1 MSDMRYAPPQEI
13 RSAVW
18 LMLNVIS
25 LGVIQL
31 RERLGLTP
39 HTPLLPRHAISR
51 LSRFLA
57 QAEPALRR
65 CLYLCAAELGAL
77 PAFPRE
83 TASSGPARAR
93 DTAQHVACPTQPIFR
108 LFETRTQRPDAAPPR
123 PVFRTGPRIRFLDA
137 DDVPDIHEY
146 AKYPEDILPAKRLV
160 RRLMAL
166 DHAMDHRDRY
176 IEKIRR
182 SLGEARQLIAKAGKR
197 LFHHGPLTRLQ
208 CETARLLEDETHA
221 VQPHFNSS

>member
-1 MSDMRYAPPQEI
+1 MSELRYSPPQEI

-77 PAFPRE
+77 PVFPRE
-83 TASSGPARAR
+83 TASSGPARPREATQHIAR
-93 DTAQHVACPTQPIFR
+93 ASQPAFR
-108 LFETRTQRPDAAPPR
+108 LFETRAHRPDAKPPR
-123 PVFRTGPRIRFLDA
+123 PTFKIGPRIRFLDA

-146 AKYPEDILPAKRLV
+146 DKLPSDILPAKRLI

-166 DHAMDHRDRY
+166 DHAMDHRDLY

-182 SLGEARQLIAKAGKR
+182 CLGEARQLIAKTGKR
-197 LFHHGPLTRLQ
+197 LFRHGPLTRLQ
-208 CETARLLEDETHA
+208 CETAQLIEAETHA

>member
-1 MSDMRYAPPQEI
+1 MSDMRYSPPQEI

-31 RERLGLTP
+31 RERLGLT
-39 HTPLLPRHAISR
+39 LSN

-77 PAFPRE
+77 PAPVHVSTGSSPPRSRP
-83 TASSGPARAR
+83 AKPHIARAS
-93 DTAQHVACPTQPIFR
+93 QPAFR
-108 LFETRTQRPDAAPPR
+108 LFETRAQHPDAKPPR
-123 PVFRTGPRIRFLDA
+123 PTFKTGPRIRFLDA

-146 AKYPEDILPAKRLV
+146 DKLPSDILPAKRLV

-166 DHAMDHRDRY
+166 DYAMDHRDLY

-182 SLGEARQLIAKAGKR
+182 SLGEARQLIAKTGKR
-197 LFHHGPLTRLQ
+197 LFRHGPLTRLQ
-208 CETARLLEDETHA
+208 CETAQLIEAETHA

>member
-1 MSDMRYAPPQEI
+1 MSELRYSPPQEI

-31 RERLGLTP
+31 RARLGLTP

-83 TASSGPARAR
+83 TAGSGPTRSQE
-93 DTAQHVACPTQPIFR
+93 TAQHVARSGQPLFR
-108 LFETRTQRPDAAPPR
+108 LFETRTQRPDTEPPR

-137 DDVPDIHEY
+137 DHVPDIHEY
-146 AKYPEDILPAKRLV
+146 PQHPSDILPAKRLV

-197 LFHHGPLTRLQ
+197 LFRHWPLTRLQ

-221 VQPHFNSS
+221 VQPHLNSS

>member
-1 MSDMRYAPPQEI
+1 MSDMRYSPPQEI

-25 LGVIQL
+25 LSVIQL
-31 RERLGLTP
+31 RERLGLTR
-39 HTPLLPRHAISR
+39 HKPLLPRHAISN

-77 PAFPRE
+77 PAPVHASTGSTPPR
-83 TASSGPARAR
+83 SRPAKP
-93 DTAQHVACPTQPIFR
+93 HVARPSQPAFR
-108 LFETRTQRPDAAPPR
+108 LFETRAQRPDAKPPK
-123 PVFRTGPRIRFLDA
+123 PTFKTGPRIRFLDA
-137 DDVPDIHEY
+137 DGAPDILEY
-146 AKYPEDILPAKRLV
+146 DKCPNDILPAKRLV

-166 DHAMDHRDRY
+166 DHAMDHRDLY
-176 IEKIRR
+176 IEKIHPC
-182 SLGEARQLIAKAGKR
+182 LGGVRQLIAKTGKR
-197 LFHHGPLTRLQ
+197 LFRHGPLTRLQ
-208 CETARLLEDETHA
+208 CETAQLIEAETHA

>member
-1 MSDMRYAPPQEI
+1 MSELRYSPLQEI

-25 LGVIQL
+25 LGVIRL

-39 HTPLLPRHAISR
+39 HTPLLSRHAISN

-77 PAFPRE
+77 PAPVHAPTGSTPTRSNH
-83 TASSGPARAR
+83 TGQHIARTSQPA
-93 DTAQHVACPTQPIFR
+93 FR
-108 LFETRTQRPDAAPPR
+108 LFETRVHRPDAKPPR
-123 PVFRTGPRIRFLDA
+123 STFKTGPRIRFLDA
-137 DDVPDIHEY
+137 DDVRDIDVY
-146 AKYPEDILPAKRLV
+146 DKFPSDILPAKRLV

-166 DHAMDHRDRY
+166 DHALDHRDLY
-176 IEKIRR
+176 VDKIRR
-182 SLGEARQLIAKAGKR
+182 CLGEVRQLIAKTGKR
-197 LFHHGPLTRLQ
+197 LFRHGPLTRLQ
-208 CETARLLEDETHA
+208 CETAQLIEAETHA
-221 VQPHFNSS
+221 VQPHLHSS

>member
-1 MSDMRYAPPQEI
+1 MSEMRYSPPQEI

-39 HTPLLPRHAISR
+39 HTPLLPRHAIAR

-77 PAFPRE
+77 PAFVRAA
-83 TASSGPARAR
+83 TGTGPKRPHP
-93 DTAQHVACPTQPIFR
+93 TAQHVAHATQPAFR
-108 LFETRTQRPDAAPPR
+108 LFETRTARPDAEPPC

-137 DDVPDIHEY
+137 DHTPDIHEY
-146 AKYPEDILPAKRLV
+146 PKHPDDILSAKRLV

-166 DHAMDHRDRY
+166 DHAMDHRDHY
-176 IEKIRR
+176 IDKIRR
-182 SLGEARQLIAKAGKR
+182 SLGDARQLIVKAGKR
-197 LFHHGPLTRLQ
+197 LFRHGPLTRLQ
-208 CETARLLEDETHA
+208 CETAQMIDDETHA